1 MQDSVSRREFLGA
14 ASGVA
19 AGATLGVPLTR
30 NPGFPAIRIPQAAK
44 NVAVASGNG
53 LRGVELAGRL
63 LIEGT
68 DTLDAAIEG
77 VKIQELD
84 PNDQSVG
91 YGGLPNEHGVVQL
104 DSSCMHGPSRRAGA
118 VGALEGIKTPSVVA
132 KYVLL

>member
-53 LRGVELAGRL
+53 LRGVELA
-63 LIEGT
+63 
-68 DTLDAAIEG
+68 
-77 VKIQELD
+77 
-84 PNDQSVG
+84 
-91 YGGLPNEHGVVQL
+91 
-104 DSSCMHGPSRRAGA
+104 
-118 VGALEGIKTPSVVA
+118 
-132 KYVLL
+132 